1 MFEEHKQ
8 VAMVP
13 PGEKPPWGRGKC
25 DPVWYEFQLRK
36 WWLAG
41 SMFQLRVKK
50 NFLTPRAN
58 HSLTRS
64 FTHLSIH
71 SVIYLLSSTYSMLD
85 TVYKA
90 MGNVE
95 MNETHVS

>member
-1 MFEEHKQ
+1 MSEEHKQ
-8 VAMVP
+8 VAVVP
-13 PGEKPPWGRGKC
+13 PGEKPRWGRGKC
-25 DPVWYEFQLRK
+25 DPVWRELQLRK

-50 NFLTPRAN
+50 NFLTLRAN
-58 HSLTRS
+58 HSLTHS
-64 FTHLSIH
+64 FTHSSIH
-71 SVIYLLSSTYSMLD
+71 SVIYLLSSTYFMPD

-95 MNETHVS
+95 MNKTHAS